1 MKKQKYGFRVGMI
14 VFFLALT
21 IYYLFPTVQWSLEQ
35 RHMDSMTEAERFQYE
50 AENRVKHQNL
60 QANAL
65 SLGLDL
71 QGGMYVT
78 LEVGTPQLVRD
89 LAGEFSDDFL
99 EEVIETSR
107 LRSIEQNTSFIDE
120 FVTEFESRDPNA
132 MLSRYFR
139 SDAANITRRS
149 PNSEVHAYLTS
160 QEMAAVERAVE
171 IIRSRVDRFGVT
183 EPSILIQGTSRIVV
197 ELPGVDD
204 EERVRDLLRGTARL
218 EFRLTPEPEEINN
231 AKQLV
236 AQHFSNLLEQQQD
249 SLELEGAGSDEETAS
264 TEEADSLENAE
275 ALEGDDS
282 LEGDANLEEVLA
294 AVEDA
299 DLQPTN
305 DTELPNLLEVFDLRG
320 TNQYSFGFAASQDTA
335 AVNRLLEQEEVQNLI
350 PRNMELLWGASPFQQ
365 DGGIELFEMIAVRTQ
380 IEMTGDAISEARV
393 AFDPSTN
400 IPEVSMTMDSE
411 GGRRWSRIT
420 GANIGKPV
428 AIVLDNMVYSY
439 PTVRS
444 KINNGRSSIS
454 GLGGLTEAEDLVNIL
469 MSGALPAPLDI
480 VEERTVGASLGE
492 ASINAGLFSTLFGLI
507 VVAIFMVVYYHK
519 AGLIVDLALFINV
532 IFILGILAAFK
543 ATLTL
548 PGIAGIV
555 LTIGM
560 AVDANVLIFDRI
572 REEMR
577 GGKTLRAAIDS
588 GYANAMSAIVDA
600 NVTTFFVAVILYSFG
615 VGPIKGF
622 AVTLMAGIAA
632 SLFCAIVITRVII
645 DYLTRDKSATFS
657 FG

>member
-1 MKKQKYGFRVGMI
+1 MKKQNYGFRVGMI
-14 VFFLALT
+14 VLFLGLT
-21 IYYLFPTVQWSLEQ
+21 IYYLFPTLQWSLEQ
-35 RHMDSMTEAERFQYE
+35 RHMESMTEAERVQYE
-50 AENRVKHQNL
+50 NENRAKHQRL

-71 QGGMYVT
+71 RGGMYVT

-89 LAGEFSDDFL
+89 LAGEFADDYL
-99 EEVIETSR
+99 EEVIETAR
-107 LRSIEQNTSFIDE
+107 LRALEQNSGFISE
-120 FVTEFESRDPNA
+120 FVAEFESRDPNA
-132 MLSRYFR
+132 LLSRYFR
-139 SDAANITRRS
+139 SDASNITRRS
-149 PNSEVHAYLTS
+149 PNSEVQSYLLT
-160 QEMAAVERAVE
+160 QESAAVDRAVE

-183 EPSILIQGTSRIVV
+183 EPSILIQGANRIVV

-231 AKQLV
+231 TKQLV
-236 AQHFSNLLEQQQD
+236 AQYFANLLEEQQESAD
-249 SLELEGAGSDEETAS
+249 AESS
-264 TEEADSLENAE
+264 TEEADE
-275 ALEGDDS
+275 ATDESGQTSNETQVDS
-282 LEGDANLEEVLA
+282 EEEDNLEDILA
-294 AVEDA
+294 TAEDTGIQTT
-299 DLQPTN
+299 D
-305 DTELPNLLEVFDLRG
+305 DGELPNLLEVFDLRG
-320 TNQYSFGFAASQDTA
+320 TNQYSFGFAAAQDTA
-335 AVNRLLEQEEVQNLI
+335 SVNRLLEMEEVQNLI
-350 PRNMELLWGASPFQQ
+350 PRNMELLWGARPFQS
-365 DGGIELFEMIAVRTQ
+365 DGGIELYEMIAVRSQ
-380 IEMTGDAISEARV
+380 VELTGDAISEARV
-393 AFDPSTN
+393 AFDPTTN
-400 IPEVSMTMDSE
+400 VPEVSMTMDSE

-439 PTVRS
+439 PTVQS

-454 GLGGLTEAEDLVNIL
+454 GLGGITEAEDLVNIL

-492 ASINAGLFSTLFGLI
+492 ASISAGLYSTLFGLA

-519 AGLIVDLALFINV
+519 AGLVADIALFLNI
-532 IFILGILAAFK
+532 IFILGILAAFQ

-588 GYANAMSAIVDA
+588 GYSRAMSAIIDS

-622 AVTLMAGIAA
+622 AVTLMAGIVA
-632 SLFCAIVITRVII
+632 SLFSAIVITRVII
-645 DYLTRDKSATFS
+645 DYMTRDKSATFS

>member
-1 MKKQKYGFRVGMI
+1 MKKQNYGFRVGMI
-14 VFFLALT
+14 VLFLGLT
-21 IYYLFPTVQWSLEQ
+21 IYYLFPTLQWSLEQ
-35 RHMDSMTEAERFQYE
+35 RHMESMTEAERVQYE
-50 AENRVKHQNL
+50 NENRAKHQRL

-71 QGGMYVT
+71 RGGMYVT

-89 LAGEFSDDFL
+89 LAGEFADDYL
-99 EEVIETSR
+99 EEVIETAR
-107 LRSIEQNTSFIDE
+107 LRALEQNSGFISE

-132 MLSRYFR
+132 LLSRYFR
-139 SDAANITRRS
+139 SDASNITRRS
-149 PNSEVHAYLTS
+149 PNSEVQSYLLT
-160 QEMAAVERAVE
+160 QESAAVDRAVE

-183 EPSILIQGTSRIVV
+183 EPSILIQGANRIVV

-231 AKQLV
+231 TKQLV
-236 AQHFSNLLEQQQD
+236 AQYFANLLEEQQESAD
-249 SLELEGAGSDEETAS
+249 AESS
-264 TEEADSLENAE
+264 TEEADE
-275 ALEGDDS
+275 ATDESGQTSNETQVDS
-282 LEGDANLEEVLA
+282 EEEDNLEDILA
-294 AVEDA
+294 TAEDTGIQTT
-299 DLQPTN
+299 D
-305 DTELPNLLEVFDLRG
+305 DGELPNLLEVFDLRG
-320 TNQYSFGFAASQDTA
+320 TNQYSFGFAAAQDTA
-335 AVNRLLEQEEVQNLI
+335 SVNRLLEMEEVQNLI
-350 PRNMELLWGASPFQQ
+350 PRNMELLWGARPFQS
-365 DGGIELFEMIAVRTQ
+365 DGGIELYEMIAVRSQ
-380 IEMTGDAISEARV
+380 VELTGDAISEARV
-393 AFDPSTN
+393 AFDPTTN
-400 IPEVSMTMDSE
+400 VPEVSMTMDSE

-439 PTVRS
+439 PTVQS

-454 GLGGLTEAEDLVNIL
+454 GLGGITEAEDLVNIL

-492 ASINAGLFSTLFGLI
+492 ASISAGLYSTLFGLA

-519 AGLIVDLALFINV
+519 AGLVADIALFLNI
-532 IFILGILAAFK
+532 IFILGILAAFQ

-588 GYANAMSAIVDA
+588 GYSHAMSAIIDS

-622 AVTLMAGIAA
+622 AVTLMAGIVT
-632 SLFCAIVITRVII
+632 SLFSALVITRVII
-645 DYLTRDKSATFS
+645 DYMTRDKSATFS